1 MNPAL
6 SASALLVSLLP
17 ALTACTA
24 RGAAAEEL
32 PPLAC
37 EPEAAAPSVVALPDA
52 MRPPRPLDDDGIF
65 YVLGPDPAHPRVR
78 YLDGQLAESESCA
91 VQLGKKL
98 SRRVPPV
105 YVNGRPIGFC

>member
-1 MNPAL
+1 LKPAL
-6 SASALLVSLLP
+6 SASAFLASLLP
-17 ALTACTA
+17 ALSACTA

-32 PPLAC
+32 PPLAG
-37 EPEAAAPSVVALPDA
+37 EPEAAATTLLA

-78 YLDGQLAESESCA
+78 YLDGQLAENESCA
-91 VQLGKKL
+91 VQLGNKL